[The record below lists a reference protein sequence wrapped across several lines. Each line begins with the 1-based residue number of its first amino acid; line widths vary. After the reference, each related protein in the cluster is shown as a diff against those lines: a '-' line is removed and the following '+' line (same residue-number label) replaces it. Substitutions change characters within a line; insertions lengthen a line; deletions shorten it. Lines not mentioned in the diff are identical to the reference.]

1 MRHLM
6 SAMSRV
12 HIEAVTTAFVASGG
26 PEGIHDLGRLLESLN
41 NPTIATQLELHDPTV
56 RPLYNA
62 TSQLQ
67 LGAPLLIRRDD
78 IIFCT
83 FEGPYFT
90 RGTIKPAMADTPV
103 LLMLPPFQISGVI
116 GAGAGADATQAMRQA
131 TRGFFIV
138 RDATVYDTDGN
149 GLGEGEQ
156 IIVNGDMVQLASAT
170 AQRIG
175 AAAPAAPARRSM
187 EGVLAEEPAAAPQ
200 EISHAA

>member
-6 SAMSRV
+6 STMSPV
-12 HIEAVTTAFVASGG
+12 HIEAVTTAFVASGE
-26 PEGIHDLGRLLESLN
+26 PEGIHDLGRLLECLN
-41 NPTIATQLELHDPTV
+41 NPAIASQIELHDPTV

-62 TSQLQ
+62 SSQLQ
-67 LGAPLLIRRDD
+67 LGAPLLIRRTD

-90 RGTIKPAMADTPV
+90 RGTIKPAMVDTPV
-103 LLMLPPFQISGVI
+103 LLLLPPFQISGVV
-116 GAGAGADATQAMRQA
+116 GAGTGADPTQAMRQA

-138 RDATVYDTDGN
+138 RAASVYDTDGN

-170 AQRIG
+170 EQRIG
-175 AAAPAAPARRSM
+175 AAAPLATPVRRAGIALQEEPAPAREASR
-187 EGVLAEEPAAAPQ
+187 AA
-200 EISHAA
+200 

>member
-6 SAMSRV
+6 STMSRV
-12 HIEAVTTAFVASGG
+12 HIEAVTTAFVASGE

-41 NPTIATQLELHDPTV
+41 NPAIANQLELHDPTV

-62 TSQLQ
+62 SSQLQ

-90 RGTIKPAMADTPV
+90 RGTVKPATVDTPV
-103 LLMLPPFQISGVI
+103 LLMLPPFQISGVL
-116 GAGAGADATQAMRQA
+116 GTGAGADATQAMRQA

-138 RDATVYDTDGN
+138 REASVYDTDGN
-149 GLGEGEQ
+149 GLGEGQQ

-170 AQRIG
+170 EQRIG
-175 AAAPAAPARRSM
+175 AATTAPAPARRPESAM
-187 EGVLAEEPAAAPQ
+187 PQEAAAPQ
-200 EISHAA
+200 EHTRAA